1 MTWVVARTQ
10 PRRERWAAENI
21 KRQGAQPYMPCY
33 SELAPSPTVPGRLV
47 LKELPLF
54 PSYIFI
60 SLKDG
65 RWRFLLGTFGLMGL
79 IMGTDGP
86 THVPEHVIGELKRRE
101 GPDGLIRLPPPP
113 AKHSRFTPGGSVRV
127 TRGAFQGR
135 VGIYQGSTA
144 AERERVLLNVL
155 GRLTPVLIGE
165 ELLEVA

>member
-21 KRQGAQPYMPCY
+21 TRQGACPYMPRY
-33 SELAPSPTVPGRLV
+33 SELAPSPTISGRLIR
-47 LKELPLF
+47 KELPLF
-54 PSYIFI
+54 PSYIFVK
-60 SLKDG
+60 LMDG

-86 THVPEHVIGELKRRE
+86 TRVPEHVIAELRKRE
-101 GPDGLIRLPPPP
+101 GPDGMIRLPPAPV
-113 AKHSRFTPGGSVRV
+113 KRSRFTAGKAIRV
-127 TRGAFQGR
+127 IRGPFQGR